1 MPRRGAERGILRR
14 AHRQRYGRRIRKDPV
29 KARVAIPAA
38 DPPGNLHR
46 CHFSCRLPCRAR
58 GVLCCVQRTGFPFSC
73 FPVSELN
80 GSLVPATC
88 GARHWPASSWRWR

>member
-46 CHFSCRLPCRAR
+46 CHFPAACLVVRAAF
-58 GVLCCVQRTGFPFSC
+58 CVAFNEQVSPFHAFPF
-73 FPVSELN
+73 PN
-80 GSLVPATC
+80 
-88 GARHWPASSWRWR
+88 

>member
-14 AHRQRYGRRIRKDPV
+14 AHRQRYDARIRKDPV

-46 CHFSCRLPCRAR
+46 HHPFAACPMLHAVF
-58 GVLCCVQRTGFPFSC
+58 CVAFNEQVSPFHAFPF
-73 FPVSELN
+73 PD
-80 GSLVPATC
+80 
-88 GARHWPASSWRWR
+88 